1 MTLKVSPYPIP
12 DLQEYLRAFRQ
23 QFYRYESLRTLE
35 RYATGLLGD
44 VEHKSGAAVAAAVAG
59 LSDAALYRL
68 MTETRWDP
76 LAFNQQRVEIML
88 GQVVAGDGVLVV
100 DDT

>member
-1 MTLKVSPYPIP
+1 MTPKVSPYPIP
-12 DLQEYLRAFRQ
+12 ELKGFLRPFRQ
-23 QFYRYESLRTLE
+23 QFYRMESLRTLE

-44 VEHKSGAAVAAAVAG
+44 IEHKSGAAVAEAVAG

-68 MTETRWDP
+68 MAETRWDP
-76 LAFNQQRVEIML
+76 LALNQQRVKVMVD
-88 GQVVAGDGVLVV
+88 QAVAGDGVLVV